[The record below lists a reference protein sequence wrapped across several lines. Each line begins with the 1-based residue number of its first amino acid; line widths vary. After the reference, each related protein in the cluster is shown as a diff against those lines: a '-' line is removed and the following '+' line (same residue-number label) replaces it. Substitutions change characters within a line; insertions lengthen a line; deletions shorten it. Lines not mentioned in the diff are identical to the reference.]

1 MKLVNMKNLYVAAGM
16 LLATLS
22 VSADPITP
30 QRAMQIAQEYMV
42 EGHVMNL
49 ALKAKARRSV
59 AAISATAPYYV
70 ISRGENQGFVIVA
83 GDDCLPEVLGYTET
97 GDFDASNLPPA
108 LQEML
113 DGWQEMVEQ
122 AQADGSNVTLA
133 SARKAQKRAAST
145 RVDIAPLVTSHW
157 HQSSPYND
165 NCPTLTSNGNR
176 AATGCVATAVS
187 QILYYWRKDLPSTL
201 QASTPTYGYG
211 DAPVTRSVP
220 KGTPMKWDLMKDSY
234 GLESQEYKQAVAEF
248 VFAAG
253 AATWLTY
260 GESTSGNIEKVP
272 YTLSTYFGM
281 NGGTVHYR
289 NSYSQEAWSQLLY
302 NELQKSR
309 PVMYTGVHPSRGGH
323 AVFIHGY
330 KASSD
335 LFYFNFGWGS
345 GNGYDGYYTTNQ
357 TNGMNGFSDSQS
369 ALIGA
374 YPKKWNIKVDLLAPS
389 HVYANMDNTFTVKV
403 RNNSTLDYSGIY
415 LYASTSNGSPSGT
428 AKSKDTET
436 VIAAGETAEL
446 KLTASPTSERTWY
459 ITIADENKTVL
470 AKVPVE
476 VESKISDLHLQHI
489 SVSGSSESRAMNGQD
504 FVVVYNNR
512 TTATAT
518 LYDAAS
524 YGYKTTLRM
533 SFDVYNETSKKWE
546 TIGYRTGELALV
558 GENVGVASFSLS
570 ASSSCPF
577 EVGKYYRG
585 YLNNPVHQT
594 TDMITMDMGV
604 RNEVRFYYAGT
615 DMYLVSY
622 QDNCLTLQ
630 GHFDNTLFN
639 SATFAKKSAYQTATI
654 YDLTQCKSVGEVS
667 QTVNPNALIYVADD
681 SKATGRNIVCAGKCA
696 DLMLTVG
703 HNFTPRAPFVAASAC
718 LSISP
723 VVARWQMVT
732 MPFSASVPDGMI
744 AREILSHTSFGIS
757 TTTMVNVPTL
767 EAGKTY
773 FIMISSAA
781 NNVISAANVQ
791 VLAQPQTNADE
802 AVVGTYVGTITPAK
816 SQLLNDDEKQ
826 YFVPV
831 DEGTAVEALQG
842 YWHADDLTKTFRIY
856 PDMAKD
862 PAYLQLAESI
872 NEAYCILDRYSS
884 TSSAEANRF
893 YSQRIHEAEV
903 EFSHREEETTLTT
916 STLIK
921 KYATELLEAGDTYM
935 KTLGNV
941 ENVEID
947 FTSNILNPS
956 FEKKNASGWT
966 VGKREG
972 VTSVSMVK
980 DGTNFDAY
988 RSVGIDGSYM
998 FQSLIAS
1005 DSTSVSLTQ
1014 VVEGLPQG
1022 YYRLTAMLGTDTHSS
1037 VTLFAG
1043 DKTTAVEGHPFGLH
1057 YLTKAVIDRIKVLAT
1072 EGQTTGTLTIGV
1084 QAGRWYKADDFTLTC
1099 QETIPL
1105 DDIVNHVSEV
1115 RSGLPDIRQSIYSLQ
1130 GVPLHRVTRPG
1141 FYIINGQK
1149 KYIYKE

>member
-1 MKLVNMKNLYVAAGM
+1 MKNLYVSAGL
-16 LLATLS
+16 LLAALTA
-22 VSADPITP
+22 SADPITP

-42 EGHVMNL
+42 EGHTMNL
-49 ALKAKARRSV
+49 AVKAKARRAV
-59 AAISATAPYYV
+59 AAASATAPYYV

-122 AQADGSNVTLA
+122 AQADGSNTSLA
-133 SARKAQKRAAST
+133 SARKAMRKAAST
-145 RVDIAPLVTSHW
+145 RVDIAPFVTSHW

-165 NCPTLTSNGNR
+165 NCPTLTSNGKR
-176 AATGCVATAVS
+176 AATGCVATAAS

-211 DAPVTRSVP
+211 AAPVTRSVP
-220 KGTPMKWDLMKDSY
+220 KDTPMKWDLMKDSY
-234 GLESQEYKQAVAEF
+234 GSESQEYKQAVAEF
-248 VFAAG
+248 VFATG

-260 GESTSGNIEKVP
+260 GESTSGNIEKIP
-272 YTLSTYFGM
+272 YTFSAYFGM

-289 NSYSQEAWSQLLY
+289 DSYGQEAWTQLLY
-302 NELQKSR
+302 NELQQGR
-309 PVMYTGVHPSRGGH
+309 PVMYTGVHPDNGGH
-323 AVFIHGY
+323 AVFVHGY

-357 TNGMNGFSDSQS
+357 TNGMNGFNGQQS

-374 YPKKWNIKVDLLAPS
+374 YPKKWNIKVDLLAPA
-389 HVYANMDNTFTVKV
+389 HVYANVNNTFTVKV
-403 RNNSTLDYSGIY
+403 QNNSTLDYSGIY
-415 LYASTSNGSPSGT
+415 LYASTSSGNPSGT

-436 VIAAGETAEL
+436 VIPVGETAEL

-459 ITIADENKTVL
+459 ITIADANKNVL

-476 VESKISDLHLQHI
+476 VEPKTSDLHLQQL
-489 SVSGSSESRAMNGQD
+489 SVSGSSESKTLNGQD
-504 FVVVYNNR
+504 FVVVYNSK
-512 TTATAT
+512 TTAYAT

-524 YGYKTTLRM
+524 YGYKTSLRM
-533 SFDVYNETSKKWE
+533 SFDVYNETSGQWE
-546 TIGYRTGELALV
+546 TIGYRTGDLV
-558 GENVGVASFSLS
+558 LNGAEASVATFSLS
-570 ASSSCPF
+570 GSASCPF

-594 TDMITMDMGV
+594 TDMITMDEGV
-604 RNEVRFYYAGT
+604 QNEVRFYYAGN
-615 DMYLVSY
+615 DMSLVSY
-622 QDNCLTLQ
+622 EDNCLTLQ

-639 SATFAKKSAYQTATI
+639 TSTFAKKSAYLAATI
-654 YDLTQCKSVGEVS
+654 YDLTQCTHVSEVS
-667 QTVNPNALIYVADD
+667 QTVNPNALVYVADD
-681 SKATGRNIVCAGKCA
+681 SKATGQNIVRAGTCA

-703 HNFTPRAPFVAASAC
+703 YNFTPRAPFVAASAK
-718 LSISP
+718 LAIQP
-723 VVARWQMVT
+723 TVARWQMVT
-732 MPFSASVPDGMI
+732 MPFSAPVPDGMA
-744 AREILSHTSFGIS
+744 AREILGHTSLGIS
-757 TTTMVNVPTL
+757 STTMVDVHSL

-773 FIMISSAA
+773 FIMISSAD
-781 NNVISAANVQ
+781 NNIISAANVQ

-802 AVVGTYVGTITPAK
+802 AVVGTYVATVTPAK
-816 SQLLNDDEKQ
+816 SQLLNDEEKQ

-842 YWHADDLTKTFRIY
+842 YWHADNLTKTFRIY

-862 PAYLQLAESI
+862 PAYLQLAQSI
-872 NEAYCILDRYSS
+872 SDAYAILERYSA
-884 TSSAEANRF
+884 TSSAEAYQSYLN
-893 YSQRIHEAEV
+893 RIHEAEV
-903 EFSHREEETTLTT
+903 EYSHRGEETTLTT

-921 KYATELLEAGDTYM
+921 KYATELLEAGDAYM
-935 KTLGNV
+935 KTLGEV
-941 ENVEID
+941 ANVEID
-947 FTSNILNPS
+947 FTSSILNPS

-972 VTSVSMVK
+972 VTSVSAVK

-988 RSVGIDGSYM
+988 RSVGIDGSYI
-998 FQSLIAS
+998 FQSLIAA

-1022 YYRLTAMLGTDTHSS
+1022 YYRLTAMLGTDDHSS
-1037 VTLFAG
+1037 VTLYAG
-1043 DKTTAVEGHPFGLH
+1043 DKTATVPGHPFGPH
-1057 YLTKAVIDRIKVLAT
+1057 YLTEAVIDRIEVLAD
-1072 EGQTTGTLTIGV
+1072 EGQTTGSLTIGV
-1084 QAGRWYKADDFTLTC
+1084 REGRWYKADHFTLTC
-1099 QETIPL
+1099 LESIPL
-1105 DDIVNHVSEV
+1105 DDIVDHISEL
-1115 RSGLPDIRQSIYSLQ
+1115 RPGSKDLKHGIYTLQ
-1130 GVPLHRVTRPG
+1130 GVRLTRVTHPG
-1141 FYIINGQK
+1141 YYIIDGQI